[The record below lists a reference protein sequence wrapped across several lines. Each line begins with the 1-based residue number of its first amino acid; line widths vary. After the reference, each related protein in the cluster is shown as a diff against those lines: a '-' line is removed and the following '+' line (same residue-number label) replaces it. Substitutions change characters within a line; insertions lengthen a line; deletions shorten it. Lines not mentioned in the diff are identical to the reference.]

1 MAKAKILIVE
11 DENIVVLD
19 LQMRLNSLG
28 YAVAA
33 VAATGQEAIKKA
45 GETRPDLALM
55 DINLKGA
62 RLNSSGRVMTC
73 RSSTSRLSRM
83 NRPWSGPRSPNP
95 MAICS
100 NPSKSAS
107 CTRPSKW
114 LFTNTR
120 WSVS

>member
-55 DINLKGA
+55 DINLKGEMDGISAAEQLRA
-62 RLNSSGRVMTC
+62 RYDLPVT
-73 RSSTSRLSRM
+73 
-83 NRPWSGPRSPNP
+83 
-95 MAICS
+95 
-100 NPSKSAS
+100 S